1 MNGVICKASL
11 WFSLGSVFIDSL
23 LLKIL
28 STEGALVLK
37 SADQYNIML
46 YHARLLLSFF
56 YT

>member
-1 MNGVICKASL
+1 MSGVICKASL
-11 WFSLGSVFIDSL
+11 WFSLGSVFTDSL

-28 STEGALVLK
+28 STEGALVVK